1 MPAAARYAP
10 MAEGADD
17 DDAQLAR
24 LNTAAVAAMIDEEL
38 EAGFGSDELDRL
50 RSQAPRTAQ
59 ERRRSDLMLSVEV
72 QNAVA
77 PPLGVAVGEDTNA
90 VLCPEYRAVALF
102 GRLPRWALALLQLPA
117 AVYLVAIVKRN
128 CFPSSAE
135 VEQAYAAASSEAWLA
150 VMVHNL
156 GLVAGCGLFAA
167 MLSGLHEVSRP
178 GGQLELLGMG
188 NVKISAR
195 QKRNLGRRYVASCTL
210 GLLFCLYGV
219 SIILTP
225 VVDPDRTAHPDGL
238 MPGRG
243 WDAESVAAYA
253 SVGVAF
259 ITTISPVISLSH
271 FSLLLGAAL
280 ASDAVDEVIQRIEE
294 LSPTDARWEEEV
306 EQASVK
312 LAEETM
318 EWLSAG
324 WASGVALFFL
334 SPLLPC
340 VGMVVM
346 FAVFRHAAFFVW
358 ACILAVLPLLVC
370 YPLAVTSSKCDDL
383 LSALNTK
390 SLRYVAYT
398 WSTLDDEA
406 TSRSHRDTH
415 LRLQALQQGLR
426 QLNYDQVRRISFFV
440 GDL

>member
-1 MPAAARYAP
+1 MDPGVGGRANAHVR
-10 MAEGADD
+10 
-17 DDAQLAR
+17 
-24 LNTAAVAAMIDEEL
+24 AAVGVGE
-38 EAGFGSDELDRL
+38 
-50 RSQAPRTAQ
+50 RTAG
-59 ERRRSDLMLSVEV
+59 
-72 QNAVA
+72 
-77 PPLGVAVGEDTNA
+77 GV
-90 VLCPEYRAVALF
+90 
-102 GRLPRWALALLQLPA
+102 
-117 AVYLVAIVKRN
+117 
-128 CFPSSAE
+128 
-135 VEQAYAAASSEAWLA
+135 
-150 VMVHNL
+150 
-156 GLVAGCGLFAA
+156 
-167 MLSGLHEVSRP
+167 
-178 GGQLELLGMG
+178 GG
-188 NVKISAR
+188 
-195 QKRNLGRRYVASCTL
+195 
-210 GLLFCLYGV
+210 
-219 SIILTP
+219 
-225 VVDPDRTAHPDGL
+225 VDPDRTAHPDGL

-280 ASDAVDEVIQRIEE
+280 ASDAVDEVIQKIEE
-294 LSPTDARWEEEV
+294 LSPDDPRWEEEV

-346 FAVFRHAAFFVW
+346 FAVFRYAAYFVW

-398 WSTLDDEA
+398 WRTLDDEA

-426 QLNYDQVRRISFFV
+426 QLNYDEVRRISFFV